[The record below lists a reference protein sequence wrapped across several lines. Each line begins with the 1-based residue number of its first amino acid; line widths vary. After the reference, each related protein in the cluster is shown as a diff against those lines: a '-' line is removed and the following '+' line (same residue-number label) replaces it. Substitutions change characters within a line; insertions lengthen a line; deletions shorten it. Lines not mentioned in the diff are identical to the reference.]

1 MGLPQK
7 GVSVIP
13 TVIVGR
19 GKPIPRHI
27 AMMLYTVGRG
37 KPIPRHACLPYPSIP
52 KPIGPGA
59 IVFNPPPVKPPFKFN
74 DARRRPEAAVQIFGR
89 LLIARDKRVRQIRN
103 PTKNPDEGEFPSIFR
118 GKECFCLWH
127 TSPKEGGDEE
137 ETNQFFRTFV
147 WVKQTRFHCLA
158 YLANRH
164 RSFLQ
169 QKTKMSQKYDFFVFN
184 LDKKGAFRVFYPEV
198 LLLYCLAVVSL
209 HLCSK
214 RYARRQYKKFGA

>member
-13 TVIVGR
+13 TEIVWRGKPVPRHAARIPHFVWR

-27 AMMLYTVGRG
+27 TMMPHTVGRG
-37 KPIPRHACLPYPSIP
+37 PVPRHACLPYPSIP

-74 DARRRPEAAVQIFGR
+74 DAHRRPEAAVQIFSR

-103 PTKNPDEGEFPSIFR
+103 PTKNPGEGKFPSIFR
-118 GKECFCLWH
+118 GKECFRPWH
-127 TSPKEGGDEE
+127 SSPKEEGDEE
-137 ETNQFFRTFV
+137 ETNQFFRIFV

-158 YLANRH
+158 SLANRH
-164 RSFLQ
+164 RSFQQQ
-169 QKTKMSQKYDFFVFN
+169 QKTEMSQKYDFFVFN
-184 LDKKGAFRVFYPEV
+184 LDKKGAFRVFYPE
-198 LLLYCLAVVSL
+198 YYFCIA
-209 HLCSK
+209 
-214 RYARRQYKKFGA
+214 